1 MAATREQ
8 VMEALFAVLQT
19 VGTFATKSRRLQDT
33 ENLGPHETPALFL
46 VEHEDNWDRKQGFNI
61 QAVRQL
67 HARALIYIDVGNDPN
82 KVPSQFINNALDATE
97 AAFVPDNLQTNTF
110 TLGGLVLS
118 VTIDG
123 ASTRASGDITGKA
136 LVVIPIRILLP

>member
-8 VMEALFAVLQT
+8 IMEALFAVLQT
-19 VGTFATKSRRLQDT
+19 TGSFVTVGRRLQDP
-33 ENLGPHETPALFL
+33 EGLGPSATPALFL
-46 VEHEDNWDRKQGFNI
+46 VEHEDEWGRKQGFNI
-61 QAVRQL
+61 QAVREL
-67 HARALIYIDVGNDPN
+67 RARVLIYIDAGSDPN
-82 KVPSQFINNALDATE
+82 KIPAQFINDTLDAIE
-97 AAFVPDNLQTNTF
+97 AAFVPDNRQTNTF

-123 ASTRASGDITGKA
+123 NSTRAAGDLTGKA